1 MSKLLSSVLDRI
13 SENNNEYRTI
23 LRNLN
28 SSIDEKTTSLV
39 ADVVTMS
46 SYTADFSNTLA
57 IAKEKLSNPI
67 SRIIESYV
75 IKDLRSVE
83 TVNEQ
88 FIDKINDKLENEKI
102 ESVEE
107 KNAFVENLNHLL
119 NDKYLE
125 IVKIK
130 RTNFIDEEGKNDS
143 IESAVQEF
151 YDYIMSNSKIDEV
164 NLQKLLNDYK
174 NSLYELINKSL
185 VRISDL
191 YLNNFV
197 SEVSS
202 SLNAAID
209 FEPSSTLSEKHDDFK
224 PFIPEMNPISTNDV
238 TPTAISEISEDD
250 LERNVQKPF
259 ISLKDIPNIPEVSD
273 DAIDN
278 DLTVE
283 IPKVE
288 LPQIPQ
294 IPNDDSEVLK
304 EIPEIKPSNQ
314 AVSSLGED
322 KEDDAHK
329 RPYDV
334 EEILKIAKSPIIS
347 MPKEE
352 SHNEEVK
359 TPYVS
364 VTPITEEKETETME
378 SEFNEKEIVEE
389 MIRRLTNRLNDINER
404 TSKYESEKEK
414 LEEDEAFVN
423 DLIKSSN
430 EKKEELDRFES
441 ELDEKEKELDERQK
455 ELDKK
460 INDVMPFANAVLK
473 SEE

>member
-1 MSKLLSSVLDRI
+1 MSKLLNSVLDRV
-13 SENNNEYRTI
+13 SENNNEYRFI
-23 LRNLN
+23 LRALN
-28 SSIDEKTTSLV
+28 STIDEVTTSLV
-39 ADVVTMS
+39 GDVVTLS
-46 SYTADFSNTLA
+46 SYTADFSNTLSES
-57 IAKEKLSNPI
+57 KEKLVNPI

-88 FIDKINDKLENEKI
+88 FVEKINDKLENADIK
-102 ESVEE
+102 SKEE
-107 KNAFVENLNHLL
+107 KNSFANSLNNLL

-130 RTNFIDEEGKNDS
+130 RIDFFNPAGVNENIEEAIDGFVSYLNGVATFNQ
-143 IESAVQEF
+143 ESLNTL
-151 YDYIMSNSKIDEV
+151 I
-164 NLQKLLNDYK
+164 NDYK
-174 NSLYELINKSL
+174 SKIYKQVRSSLEK
-185 VRISDL
+185 ISNL

-209 FEPSSTLSEKHDDFK
+209 YDNDSVKEEVKDDFK
-224 PFIPEMNPISTNDV
+224 PFIPDINPIPEAVVPDAPV
-238 TPTAISEISEDD
+238 IPEIPEVPVMPEVKEQSD
-250 LERNVQKPF
+250 
-259 ISLKDIPNIPEVSD
+259 NIPEINTED
-273 DAIDN
+273 EEKKYDN
-278 DLTVE
+278 FSLDIPSIPEVPDVKPVTPVE
-283 IPKVE
+283 I
-288 LPQIPQ
+288 
-294 IPNDDSEVLK
+294 K
-304 EIPEIKPSNQ
+304 EE
-314 AVSSLGED
+314 SS
-322 KEDDAHK
+322 K

-334 EEILKIAKSPIIS
+334 EEILKIAKSPIVS
-347 MPKEE
+347 MPEMKKEE
-352 SHNEEVK
+352 PISTKDEFV
-359 TPYVS
+359 PVS
-364 VTPITEEKETETME
+364 PITEEKETETME

-414 LEEDEAFVN
+414 LEEDESFVN

-430 EKKEELDRFES
+430 DKKEELDKFES
-441 ELDEKEKELDERQK
+441 ELDAKEKELDERQK

>member
-1 MSKLLSSVLDRI
+1 MSKLLNSVLDRV
-13 SENNNEYRTI
+13 SENNNEYRSI
-23 LRNLN
+23 LRALN
-28 SSIDEKTTSLV
+28 STIDEVTTSLV
-39 ADVVTMS
+39 GDVVTLS
-46 SYTADFSNTLA
+46 SYTADFSNTLSES
-57 IAKEKLSNPI
+57 KEKLVNPI

-88 FIDKINDKLENEKI
+88 FVEKINDKLENADIK
-102 ESVEE
+102 SKEE
-107 KNAFVENLNHLL
+107 KDSFTNSLNTLL

-130 RTNFIDEEGKNDS
+130 RIDFFNPAGVNENIEEAIDGFVNYLNGVATFDPQSLNKLID
-143 IESAVQEF
+143 
-151 YDYIMSNSKIDEV
+151 DYKSKIYG
-164 NLQKLLNDYK
+164 Q
-174 NSLYELINKSL
+174 
-185 VRISDL
+185 VRSTLEKISNL

-209 FEPSSTLSEKHDDFK
+209 YDNENVKEEVKDDFK
-224 PFIPEMNPISTNDV
+224 PFIPDINPV
-238 TPTAISEISEDD
+238 PEAVVPEAP
-250 LERNVQKPF
+250 V
-259 ISLKDIPNIPEVSD
+259 IPEIPEVP
-273 DAIDN
+273 I
-278 DLTVE
+278 
-283 IPKVE
+283 
-288 LPQIPQ
+288 
-294 IPNDDSEVLK
+294 
-304 EIPEIKPSNQ
+304 IPEVKKQSDNMSEINIEDEEKNTPTSSINEEKVDDNFSFDIPTIPEVTDIKPATQ
-314 AVSSLGED
+314 FEIKED
-322 KEDDAHK
+322 KKEETSK

-334 EEILKIAKSPIIS
+334 EEILKIAKSPIVSI
-347 MPKEE
+347 PEIKKEE
-352 SHNEEVK
+352 AISSKDE
-359 TPYVS
+359 YVS
-364 VTPITEEKETETME
+364 VSPITEERETETME

-389 MIRRLTNRLNDINER
+389 MIKRLTSRLNDINER

-414 LEEDEAFVN
+414 LEEDESFVN

-430 EKKEELDRFES
+430 EKKEQLDKFES

>member
-1 MSKLLSSVLDRI
+1 MSKLLNSVLDRV
-13 SENNNEYRTI
+13 SENNNEYRSI
-23 LRNLN
+23 LRALN
-28 SSIDEKTTSLV
+28 STIDEVTTSLV
-39 ADVVTMS
+39 GDVVTLS
-46 SYTADFSNTLA
+46 SYTADFSNTLSES
-57 IAKEKLSNPI
+57 KEKLVNPI

-88 FIDKINDKLENEKI
+88 FVEKINDKLENADIK
-102 ESVEE
+102 SKEE
-107 KNAFVENLNHLL
+107 KDSFANSLNTLL

-130 RTNFIDEEGKNDS
+130 RIDFFNPAGVNENIEEAIDNFVSYLNGVATFDQESLNKLID
-143 IESAVQEF
+143 
-151 YDYIMSNSKIDEV
+151 DYKSKI
-164 NLQKLLNDYK
+164 YK
-174 NSLYELINKSL
+174 Q
-185 VRISDL
+185 VRSTLEKISNL

-209 FEPSSTLSEKHDDFK
+209 YDNDSVKEEVKDDFK
-224 PFIPEMNPISTNDV
+224 PFIPDINPIPEAV
-238 TPTAISEISEDD
+238 VPEAPVIPEIPE
-250 LERNVQKPF
+250 VPV
-259 ISLKDIPNIPEVSD
+259 IPEVKEQSDNIPEINTEDEEKNIPISSKEEKID
-273 DAIDN
+273 DNFQFD
-278 DLTVE
+278 
-283 IPKVE
+283 IPT
-288 LPQIPQ
+288 
-294 IPNDDSEVLK
+294 
-304 EIPEIKPSNQ
+304 IPEINNAKP
-314 AVSSLGED
+314 VTPVEI
-322 KEDDAHK
+322 KEEPSK

-334 EEILKIAKSPIIS
+334 EEILKIAKSPIVS
-347 MPKEE
+347 MPEMKKEE
-352 SHNEEVK
+352 PISTKDE
-359 TPYVS
+359 YVPVS
-364 VTPITEEKETETME
+364 PITEEKETETME

-414 LEEDEAFVN
+414 LEEDESFVN

-430 EKKEELDRFES
+430 DKKEELDKFES
-441 ELDEKEKELDERQK
+441 ELDAKEKELDERQK

>member
-1 MSKLLSSVLDRI
+1 MSKLLNSVLDRV
-13 SENNNEYRTI
+13 SENNNEYRSI
-23 LRNLN
+23 LRALN
-28 SSIDEKTTSLV
+28 STIDEVTTSLV
-39 ADVVTMS
+39 GDVVTLS
-46 SYTADFSNTLA
+46 SYTADFSNTLSES
-57 IAKEKLSNPI
+57 KEKLVNPI

-88 FIDKINDKLENEKI
+88 FVEKINDKLENADIK
-102 ESVEE
+102 SKEE
-107 KNAFVENLNHLL
+107 KDSFANSLNNLL

-130 RTNFIDEEGKNDS
+130 RIDFFNPAGVNENIEEAIDS
-143 IESAVQEF
+143 FVNYLNGVATFNQESLNTL
-151 YDYIMSNSKIDEV
+151 I
-164 NLQKLLNDYK
+164 NDYK
-174 NSLYELINKSL
+174 SKIYGQVKSTL
-185 VRISDL
+185 EKISNL

-209 FEPSSTLSEKHDDFK
+209 YDNDNVKEEVKDDFK
-224 PFIPEMNPISTNDV
+224 PFIPDINPIPEAV
-238 TPTAISEISEDD
+238 VPEAPVIPEIPEVPVMPEVKEQSD
-250 LERNVQKPF
+250 
-259 ISLKDIPNIPEVSD
+259 NIPEINTEDEEKNIPISSKEEKID
-273 DAIDN
+273 DNFQFDIPTIPEVTDVKPV
-278 DLTVE
+278 TPVE
-283 IPKVE
+283 I
-288 LPQIPQ
+288 
-294 IPNDDSEVLK
+294 K
-304 EIPEIKPSNQ
+304 EEPS
-314 AVSSLGED
+314 
-322 KEDDAHK
+322 K

-334 EEILKIAKSPIIS
+334 EEILKIAKSPIVS
-347 MPKEE
+347 MPEMKKEE
-352 SHNEEVK
+352 PISTKDE
-359 TPYVS
+359 YVLVS
-364 VTPITEEKETETME
+364 PITEEKETETME

-414 LEEDEAFVN
+414 LEEDESFVN

-430 EKKEELDRFES
+430 DKKEELDKFES
-441 ELDEKEKELDERQK
+441 ELDAKEKELDERQK

>member
-1 MSKLLSSVLDRI
+1 MSKLLNSVLDRV
-13 SENNNEYRTI
+13 SENNNEYRSI
-23 LRNLN
+23 LRALN
-28 SSIDEKTTSLV
+28 STIDEVTTSLV
-39 ADVVTMS
+39 GDVVTLS
-46 SYTADFSNTLA
+46 SYTADFSNTLSES
-57 IAKEKLSNPI
+57 KEKLVNPI

-88 FIDKINDKLENEKI
+88 FVEKINDKLENADIK
-102 ESVEE
+102 SKEE
-107 KNAFVENLNHLL
+107 KDSFTNSLNTLL

-130 RTNFIDEEGKNDS
+130 RIDFFNPAGVNENIEEAINGFVSYLNGVATFDPQSLNKL
-143 IESAVQEF
+143 
-151 YDYIMSNSKIDEV
+151 ID
-164 NLQKLLNDYK
+164 DYK
-174 NSLYELINKSL
+174 AKIYRQ
-185 VRISDL
+185 VRSALEKISNL

-209 FEPSSTLSEKHDDFK
+209 YDNDSVKEEVKDDFK
-224 PFIPEMNPISTNDV
+224 PFIPDINPAPEAV
-238 TPTAISEISEDD
+238 VPEAP
-250 LERNVQKPF
+250 V
-259 ISLKDIPNIPEVSD
+259 IPEIPEVPVMPEVEKL
-273 DAIDN
+273 
-278 DLTVE
+278 DLST
-283 IPKVE
+283 
-288 LPQIPQ
+288 
-294 IPNDDSEVLK
+294 
-304 EIPEIKPSNQ
+304 PEIKPEDIDKTMPISPINEENINNN
-314 AVSSLGED
+314 SSVDISTIPGNVDVKPMIQSEIKEENDGE
-322 KEDDAHK
+322 EPAK

-334 EEILKIAKSPIIS
+334 EEILKIAKSPIVTI
-347 MPKEE
+347 P
-352 SHNEEVK
+352 EVK
-359 TPYVS
+359 KEDTVSEKDEYV
-364 VTPITEEKETETME
+364 PISPIIEEKETETME

-404 TSKYESEKEK
+404 TSKYEDEKK
-414 LEEDEAFVN
+414 KMEEDEAFVN

-430 EKKEELDRFES
+430 DKKEELDRFES

>member
-1 MSKLLSSVLDRI
+1 MSKLLNSVLDRV
-13 SENNNEYRTI
+13 SENNNEYRSI
-23 LRNLN
+23 LRALN
-28 SSIDEKTTSLV
+28 STIDEVTTSLV
-39 ADVVTMS
+39 GDVVTLS
-46 SYTADFSNTLA
+46 SYTADFSNTLSES
-57 IAKEKLSNPI
+57 KEKLVNPI

-88 FIDKINDKLENEKI
+88 FVEKINDKLENADIK
-102 ESVEE
+102 SKEE
-107 KNAFVENLNHLL
+107 KDSFANSLNNLL

-130 RTNFIDEEGKNDS
+130 RIDFFNPAGVNENIEEAIDGFVNYLNGVATFNQ
-143 IESAVQEF
+143 ESLNAL
-151 YDYIMSNSKIDEV
+151 I
-164 NLQKLLNDYK
+164 NDYK
-174 NSLYELINKSL
+174 SKIYGQVKSAL
-185 VRISDL
+185 EKISNL

-209 FEPSSTLSEKHDDFK
+209 YDNDSVKEEVKDDFK
-224 PFIPEMNPISTNDV
+224 PFIPDINPVPEAVVPEAPVI
-238 TPTAISEISEDD
+238 PEIPEVPVMPEVKEQSD
-250 LERNVQKPF
+250 
-259 ISLKDIPNIPEVSD
+259 NIPEINTEDEEKND
-273 DAIDN
+273 DNFSLDIPSIPEVTDVKPV
-278 DLTVE
+278 TPVE
-283 IPKVE
+283 I
-288 LPQIPQ
+288 
-294 IPNDDSEVLK
+294 K
-304 EIPEIKPSNQ
+304 EEPS
-314 AVSSLGED
+314 
-322 KEDDAHK
+322 K

-334 EEILKIAKSPIIS
+334 EEILKIAKSPIVS
-347 MPKEE
+347 MPEMKKEE
-352 SHNEEVK
+352 PISTKDEFV
-359 TPYVS
+359 PVS
-364 VTPITEEKETETME
+364 PITEEKETETME

-414 LEEDEAFVN
+414 LEEDESFVN

-430 EKKEELDRFES
+430 DKKEELDKFES
-441 ELDEKEKELDERQK
+441 ELDAKEKELDERQK

>member
-1 MSKLLSSVLDRI
+1 MSKLLNSVLDRV
-13 SENNNEYRTI
+13 SENNNEYRSI
-23 LRNLN
+23 LRALN
-28 SSIDEKTTSLV
+28 STIDEVTTSLV
-39 ADVVTMS
+39 GDVVTLS
-46 SYTADFSNTLA
+46 SYTADFSNTLSES
-57 IAKEKLSNPI
+57 KEKLVNPI

-88 FIDKINDKLENEKI
+88 FVEKINDKLENADIK
-102 ESVEE
+102 SKEE
-107 KNAFVENLNHLL
+107 KDSFANSLNTLL

-130 RTNFIDEEGKNDS
+130 RIDFFNPAGVNENIEEAIDNFVSYLNGVATFDQESLNKLID
-143 IESAVQEF
+143 
-151 YDYIMSNSKIDEV
+151 DYKSKI
-164 NLQKLLNDYK
+164 YK
-174 NSLYELINKSL
+174 Q
-185 VRISDL
+185 VRSTLEKISNL

-209 FEPSSTLSEKHDDFK
+209 YDNDSVKEEVKDDFK
-224 PFIPEMNPISTNDV
+224 PFIPDINPIPEAV
-238 TPTAISEISEDD
+238 VPEAPVIPEIPEVPVMPEVKEQSD
-250 LERNVQKPF
+250 
-259 ISLKDIPNIPEVSD
+259 NIPEINTEDEEKNIPISSKEEEKID
-273 DAIDN
+273 DNFQFD
-278 DLTVE
+278 
-283 IPKVE
+283 IPT
-288 LPQIPQ
+288 
-294 IPNDDSEVLK
+294 
-304 EIPEIKPSNQ
+304 IPEINNAKP
-314 AVSSLGED
+314 VTPVEI
-322 KEDDAHK
+322 KEEPSK

-334 EEILKIAKSPIIS
+334 EEILKIAKSPIVS
-347 MPKEE
+347 MPEMKKEE
-352 SHNEEVK
+352 PISAKDE
-359 TPYVS
+359 YVPVS
-364 VTPITEEKETETME
+364 PITEEKETETME

-414 LEEDEAFVN
+414 LEEDESFVN

-430 EKKEELDRFES
+430 DKKEELDKFES
-441 ELDEKEKELDERQK
+441 ELDAKEKELDERQK

>member
-1 MSKLLSSVLDRI
+1 MSKLLNSVLDRV
-13 SENNNEYRTI
+13 SENNNEYRSI
-23 LRNLN
+23 LRALN
-28 SSIDEKTTSLV
+28 STIDEVTTSLV
-39 ADVVTMS
+39 GDVVTLS
-46 SYTADFSNTLA
+46 SYTADFSNTLSES
-57 IAKEKLSNPI
+57 KEKLVNPI

-88 FIDKINDKLENEKI
+88 FVEKINDKLENADIK
-102 ESVEE
+102 SKEE
-107 KNAFVENLNHLL
+107 KDSFANSLNNLL

-130 RTNFIDEEGKNDS
+130 RIDFFNPAGVNENIEEAIDS
-143 IESAVQEF
+143 FVNYLNGVATFNQESLNTL
-151 YDYIMSNSKIDEV
+151 I
-164 NLQKLLNDYK
+164 NDYK
-174 NSLYELINKSL
+174 SKIYGQVKSTL
-185 VRISDL
+185 EKISNL

-209 FEPSSTLSEKHDDFK
+209 YDDDNVKEEVKDDFK
-224 PFIPEMNPISTNDV
+224 PFIPDINPIPEAV
-238 TPTAISEISEDD
+238 VPEAPVIPEIPEVPVMPEVKEQSD
-250 LERNVQKPF
+250 
-259 ISLKDIPNIPEVSD
+259 NIPEINTEDEEKNIPISSKEEEKID
-273 DAIDN
+273 DNFQFDIPTIPEVTDVKPV
-278 DLTVE
+278 TPVE
-283 IPKVE
+283 I
-288 LPQIPQ
+288 
-294 IPNDDSEVLK
+294 K
-304 EIPEIKPSNQ
+304 EEPS
-314 AVSSLGED
+314 
-322 KEDDAHK
+322 K

-334 EEILKIAKSPIIS
+334 EEILKIAKSPIVS
-347 MPKEE
+347 MPEMKKEE
-352 SHNEEVK
+352 PISTKDE
-359 TPYVS
+359 YVLVS
-364 VTPITEEKETETME
+364 PITEEKETETME

-414 LEEDEAFVN
+414 LEEDESFVN

-430 EKKEELDRFES
+430 DKKEELDKFES
-441 ELDEKEKELDERQK
+441 ELDAKEKELDERQK

>member
-28 SSIDEKTTSLV
+28 SLIDEKTTSLV

-46 SYTADFSNTLA
+46 SYTADFSNALA

-67 SRIIESYV
+67 SRIIEAYV

-164 NLQKLLNDYK
+164 NFQKLLNDYK
-174 NSLYELINKSL
+174 SSLYELINKSL

-191 YLNNFV
+191 YLNNFA

-202 SLNAAID
+202 ALNAAID

-224 PFIPEMNPISTNDV
+224 PFIPELNPISTNDV
-238 TPTAISEISEDD
+238 TPTAISEND
-250 LERNVQKPF
+250 LERNVQKSY
-259 ISLKDIPNIPEVSD
+259 ISLKDIPNVSEASD
-273 DAIDN
+273 DANDN

-283 IPKVE
+283 IPKVD

-314 AVSSLGED
+314 AASSIGED

-352 SHNEEVK
+352 NQNEEVK
-359 TPYVS
+359 TSYAP
-364 VTPITEEKETETME
+364 VTPIVEEKETETME

-430 EKKEELDRFES
+430 EKKDELDRFES